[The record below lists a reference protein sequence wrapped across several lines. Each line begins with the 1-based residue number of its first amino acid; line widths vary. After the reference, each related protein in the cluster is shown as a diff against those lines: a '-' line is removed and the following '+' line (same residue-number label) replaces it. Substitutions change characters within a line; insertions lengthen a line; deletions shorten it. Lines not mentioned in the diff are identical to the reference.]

1 MIVKNVRVYSKYK
14 FIKKQ
19 KIHTL
24 ISVLCDELQLIV
36 SSLDVDFVSGSRIKN
51 INSEYLDHNYTTD
64 IITFNYSGST
74 TNLDGEI
81 FISVDDAE
89 ENAKKFKVKLSEELT
104 RLVIHGILHLAGY
117 DDHKKNDKIK
127 MKRLENK
134 LLNTLK
140 FILL

>member
-1 MIVKNVRVYSKYK
+1 MKNVRVYSKYD
-14 FIKKQ
+14 FISKQ
-19 KIHTL
+19 KIHQL
-24 ISVLCDELQLIV
+24 IKRVCDELQLKV
-36 SSLDVDFVSGSRIKN
+36 SSLDVDFISGNRIKN
-51 INSEYLDHNYTTD
+51 INSEYLDHNYSTD
-64 IITFNYSGST
+64 IITFNYSGSHSDI
-74 TNLDGEI
+74 DGEI
-81 FISVDDAE
+81 FISVDDAK
-89 ENAKKFKVKLSEELT
+89 ENAKKFKAKFSEEIT

>member
-1 MIVKNVRVYSKYK
+1 MKDVRVYSNYN

-19 KIHTL
+19 KIHAL
-24 ISVLCDELQLIV
+24 IKNICNELQLSIA
-36 SSLDVDFVSGSRIKN
+36 SLDVDFVSGSRIKN

-64 IITFNYSGST
+64 IITFNYSGSNT
-74 TNLDGEI
+74 HLDGEI
-81 FISVDDAE
+81 FISVEDAE
-89 ENAKKFKVKLSEELT
+89 ENAKKFKVKPEEEIT

-134 LLNTLK
+134 LLNTQK
-140 FILL
+140 FVLL

>member
-1 MIVKNVRVYSKYK
+1 MRNVRIYSNYN

-19 KIHTL
+19 KIHSL
-24 ISVLCDELQLIV
+24 VKNICDELQISI

-51 INSEYLDHNYTTD
+51 INSEYLDHNFTTD
-64 IITFNYSGST
+64 IITFNYSGSNT
-74 TNLDGEI
+74 ELDGEI
-81 FISVDDAE
+81 FISVDDAR

-127 MKRLENK
+127 MKQLENK
-134 LLNTLK
+134 LLNMLK